1 MESKG
6 HSDMH
11 IDRTIKL
18 LAAISIVLISSA
30 QANPKIDDYAV
41 TPVTKAGFPKLY
53 KEWGAKGFK
62 KINSL
67 MPLAAEKAATSS
79 ECDKVT
85 MVDISAQRSKAPSKI
100 VFFADCENGKRFYIE
115 DNDLTSNSA
124 IESQEAKI
132 AKITDMAA
140 IDGCDSAIKAQLN
153 NPLTFDRKIL
163 STQVIRGKQVG
174 NVIVRFEF
182 EAKNDLGASLPHKAE
197 CVINDKGMK
206 SAQISK

>member
-1 MESKG
+1 MR
-6 HSDMH
+6 

-18 LAAISIVLISSA
+18 LAAISIALVSSA

-41 TPVTKAGFPKLY
+41 IPLTKADYPKLY
-53 KEWGAKGFK
+53 KEWGSKGFK
-62 KINSL
+62 KINAL
-67 MPLAAEKAATSS
+67 MPKAAEKAAASN
-79 ECDKVT
+79 ECDKVI
-85 MVDISAQRSKAPSKI
+85 MANISTQRSKSPSKI
-100 VFFADCENGKRFYIE
+100 VFFVDCQNNKRFYIE